1 MDIQPKFEADLTIRS
16 FDYAAKQLAVSQ
28 SSLTPSAQYE
38 RILCEAEKHRSALR
52 MVQRDAFEMADQG
65 LRKQTLTKAE
75 FHQLR
80 EAVTQ
85 TISQA
90 QQAITRIAAQYAPQ
104 KLAA

>member
-1 MDIQPKFEADLTIRS
+1 MDIQPKFEADLTVRS
-16 FDYAAKQLAVSQ
+16 FAYVAKQLAVSQ
-28 SSLTPSAQYE
+28 SSLAPSAQYE
-38 RILCEAEKHRSALR
+38 RILSEAEKHRSALR
-52 MVQRDAFEMADQG
+52 MVQRDAFEMADQA

-75 FHQLR
+75 FHRMR

-90 QQAITRIAAQYAPQ
+90 QQAISRIVAQYAPQ